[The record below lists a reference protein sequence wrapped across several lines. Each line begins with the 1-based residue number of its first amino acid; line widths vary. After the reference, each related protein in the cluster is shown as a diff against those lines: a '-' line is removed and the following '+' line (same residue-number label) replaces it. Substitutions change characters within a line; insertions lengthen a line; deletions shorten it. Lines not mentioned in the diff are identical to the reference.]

1 MSVWTPFYMSDTLHL
16 WGTYNF
22 NYHLLYRLNLL
33 LLPVCRSISSSP
45 IIVDSLALGLKF
57 NCSNNAEQLV
67 KSIFRSFWSQ
77 ISLST
82 KISVCVYKSLY
93 SRRVWASPIV
103 QPPTLW
109 YIYKSIYINICLKYY
124 FGNNLVFWCCV
135 LFFFHFAFLDTS
147 IISINPG
154 FYWPVSPSCQV
165 PYPVRALQNILFS
178 LNILSAD
185 GPDLNSTGR
194 ARNESTQLLSNRCVQ
209 GRNKI

>member
-22 NYHLLYRLNLL
+22 NYQLLYRLNLL

-135 LFFFHFAFLDTS
+135 LFFS
-147 IISINPG
+147 I
-154 FYWPVSPSCQV
+154 SPSWIHRLYPLIPASTG
-165 PYPVRALQNILFS
+165 PYPPVVKCRTLFEHSKISCFLSIFYRLMDLIWTARAGLATNLPNYFLIDVFK
-178 LNILSAD
+178 
-185 GPDLNSTGR
+185 GET
-194 ARNESTQLLSNRCVQ
+194 
-209 GRNKI
+209 K